1 MTTVLVVGATGN
13 TGRPLV
19 EQLLTLGYSVRVI
32 VRSRDRLSTP
42 ILEHPKSTVIEASL
56 LDLSDEGLTQLVH
69 GCVAVISCLGHNL
82 TFKGL
87 FGAPRMLCTDAT
99 RRLCAAI
106 ETLHPASP
114 TKFILM
120 NTVGVSN
127 PDLQESR
134 PLFER
139 AILSL
144 LRWSLP
150 PVRDNEAAA
159 EYLYE
164 TLGTK
169 SQHIEWCTVR
179 PDTLVNAEI
188 SPYELAASP
197 VTPLFD
203 GRATTRA
210 NVAHFMT
217 QLVRD
222 EALWERWKFQMPVIM
237 NASDA

>member
-1 MTTVLVVGATGN
+1 
-13 TGRPLV
+13 
-19 EQLLTLGYSVRVI
+19 
-32 VRSRDRLSTP
+32 
-42 ILEHPKSTVIEASL
+42 
-56 LDLSDEGLTQLVH
+56 
-69 GCVAVISCLGHNL
+69 
-82 TFKGL
+82 
-87 FGAPRMLCTDAT
+87 
-99 RRLCAAI
+99 
-106 ETLHPASP
+106 
-114 TKFILM
+114 M

-134 PLFER
+134 PLLER

-169 SQHIEWCTVR
+169 SQHIEWCIVR